1 MKRFCRLF
9 LFLIVLSGWIPHLA
23 AAQVV
28 NMPDE
33 NLAALVR
40 ESLRRVGQGLA
51 PDAPIT
57 RQALQS
63 FAHLTDFS
71 DWSMRRKFP
80 IKDLTGLEHATQLVI
95 ADLAGHDIRDLGPL
109 KGLRNLKTLYLSSNK
124 VSDLGPLAGLTQLST
139 LFIGSNPINDFSP
152 LAGLTQL
159 RSLSVTVRSVASMN
173 NLLHHVDLTQLKSL
187 YIYVWSSQIGDLGP
201 FGNLTQLKHFDFTYA
216 QIRDVTPLAGL
227 TQLERLDLTNNEIRD
242 VTPLAGLTQLTHLGL
257 WHNQVSDVTPLANL
271 TQLKDLILG
280 DNEIRDVTPLAGLT
294 QLRFLNLRNNQ
305 ISDVT
310 PIQHLIDSANTR
322 VLLEGNPIDE
332 QPEGGAGLVVTVVK
346 AAHFGTANEKRFAS
360 PEQKFALYVTVQN
373 QGTEQSDRTKLI
385 FYRSTD
391 RNITTDDQQVGD
403 PMDVVPL
410 APQRSVTLTLY
421 PVAPRTAGTYYYGA
435 CVVDFEGESKKGN
448 NCSTKPAEITVTQ
461 LDLQI
466 TSIKVAKKGT
476 SPHSLKDWKDTFDG
490 KPGDAFDLRVRV
502 LNNGKADAEAT
513 QVKFYRSI
521 DAEISED
528 DTELP
533 TKKNNRRL
541 PPEATHTH
549 IVTFRIPATGGVYY
563 YGAKVEPVE
572 YENNTGNNWSVGVRV
587 GKEEL
592 EPPPNLISD
601 VAFTQNSTYFIV
613 NAQPPKLLIENQRGV
628 TYGSCVITFDLP
640 GVPDEPLQQWNENHG
655 WLAGDP
661 PYIMW
666 ELLSPRQQIK
676 ALEGKYDLDTTEV
689 VIGGIATAI
698 GIAVGAPIA
707 QKVTQKVLPF
717 IPLGPI
723 ARHTDKIAPGLI
735 KIGSK
740 FKVLIPASKR
750 AFLLSKEGI
759 AEKGRFV
766 ISKGIGA
773 LAKSAPQ
780 FGGGYLI
787 GRGLKRVFT
796 AGPEKE
802 PTIEDELLAYT
813 ADPFLTL
820 VPISG
825 GNTPLPKKSR
835 HLFRIPGAV
844 TDIGITIEQ
853 GYFRKNAQGIT
864 EAFTAVYE
872 GRRDLGNAGAPGIRA
887 MSLADYPPF
896 QYLPPEIQDYLRRD
910 FGALMSAETRQA
922 PETTALLPN
931 YPNPFNPE
939 TWIPYQLA
947 KPAEVSLTIYDI
959 QGRVVRTLDLGH
971 QRAGTYQGPS
981 RAAYWDGKNAQ
992 GEPVASG
999 PYFYT
1004 LKVGDFTAT
1013 RKMLIRK

>member
-1 MKRFCRLF
+1 
-9 LFLIVLSGWIPHLA
+9 
-23 AAQVV
+23 
-28 NMPDE
+28 MPDE

-71 DWSMRRKFP
+71 DRSMRRKFP

-95 ADLAGHDIRDLGPL
+95 ADLSGHDIRDLGPL
-109 KGLRNLKTLYLSSNK
+109 KGLRHLKTLYLSSNK

-139 LFIGSNPINDFSP
+139 LFISHNPINDFSP

-159 RSLSVTVRSVASMN
+159 RWLVVTVRSVASMN
-173 NLLHHVDLTQLKSL
+173 NLLHHVVDLTQLESL
-187 YIYVWSSQIGDLGP
+187 GIYAGRSQIGDLGP
-201 FGNLTQLKHFDFTYA
+201 FGNLTQLKYFRFSYA
-216 QIRDVTPLAGL
+216 QIRDVTPLTGL

-242 VTPLAGLTQLTHLGL
+242 VTPLAGLTQLERLDLPINEIRDVTPLAGLTQLTHLGL
-257 WHNQVSDVTPLANL
+257 SGNQVSDVTPLANL
-271 TQLKDLILG
+271 TQLTHLILS

-294 QLRFLNLRNNQ
+294 QLRYLNLRNNQ

-310 PIQHLIDSANTR
+310 PIQHLIDSASTN

-332 QPEGGAGLVVTVVK
+332 QPEGGADLVVTVVK
-346 AAHFGTANEKRFAS
+346 AAHFGTAGEKRFAS
-360 PEQKFALYVTVQN
+360 PEQKFTLYVTVQN

-410 APQRSVTLTLY
+410 APQRPVTLTRH

-533 TKKNNRRL
+533 TKKNNRRH
-541 PPEATHTH
+541 PPGTTYTH
-549 IVTFRIPATGGVYY
+549 IVTFQLPAAGGVYY

-572 YENNTGNNWSVGVRV
+572 SENDTDNNWSVGVKV

-601 VAFTQNSTYFIV
+601 VAFTKNSTYFIV
-613 NAQPPKLLIENQRGV
+613 NTQLPKLLIANQDV
-628 TYGSCVITFDLP
+628 TYGTCLITLDLP
-640 GVPDEPLQQWNENHG
+640 GVPAEPLTTWD
-655 WLAGDP
+655 WDSADLWP
-661 PYIMW
+661 PYFMW
-666 ELLSPRQQIK
+666 ELLSPRQRID
-676 ALEGKYDLDTTEV
+676 ALAGKYDLDATEV
-689 VIGGIATAI
+689 VIGGITTAI
-698 GIAVGAPIA
+698 GLGVGQTVAP
-707 QKVTQKVLPF
+707 KVLPF

-723 ARHTDKIAPGLI
+723 ARQTDKIAPGLI

-740 FKVLIPASKR
+740 FKVLIPRSKR
-750 AFLLSKEGI
+750 AALLSKEGI

-773 LAKSAPQ
+773 LADSGTE
-780 FGGGYLI
+780 FGAGYLI
-787 GRGLKRVFT
+787 GRVVKTVFT

-802 PTIEDELLAYT
+802 PTIEEELLANT
-813 ADPFLTL
+813 ADPKLTV

-825 GNTPLPKKSR
+825 GNTPLPKESR
-835 HLFRIPGAV
+835 HLCRIPGAV
-844 TDIGITIEQ
+844 GDIGIKIEQ
-853 GYFRKNAQGIT
+853 VYFRKNNKGQNV
-864 EAFTAVYE
+864 AFTAVYE

-887 MSLADYPPF
+887 MSVADYPPF

-910 FGALMSAETRQA
+910 FGAFLSVETRQV

-959 QGRVVRTLDLGH
+959 HGRVVRTLDVGH
-971 QRAGTYQGPS
+971 QRAETYQGRS
-981 RAAYWDGKNAQ
+981 RAAYWDGKNAV

-999 PYFYT
+999 VYFYT
-1004 LKVGDFTAT
+1004 LKAGDFSAT